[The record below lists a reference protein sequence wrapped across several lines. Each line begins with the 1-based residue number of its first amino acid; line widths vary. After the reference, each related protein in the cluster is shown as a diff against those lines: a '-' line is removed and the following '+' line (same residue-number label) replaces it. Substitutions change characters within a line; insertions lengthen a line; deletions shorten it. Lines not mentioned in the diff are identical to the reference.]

1 MGGGT
6 VLVEQADGI
15 ATVTLNRPDARNAL
29 DLVMREELEA
39 TLAGLEA
46 EPTVRVLVLR
56 GAGEHFCAGGD
67 VKFMQASRMSASEGQ
82 QRVEAMNRAILALAR
97 FRTPTIAMV
106 DGYAVGA
113 GCNLALA
120 CDLVVAS
127 DRARFGEVFARI
139 GLIPDGGGIYLLPRR
154 VGLAR
159 AKELVFTAEIIEAA
173 DAERIGLVNRV
184 VPTGELTAQTQALAR
199 RIAAGPPRAHAMAKS
214 LLNRSFALDLET
226 SLAWEGLA
234 QGMMIESEDHREG
247 LTAFFEKRSPRFTG
261 R

>member
-46 EPTVRVLVLR
+46 EPAVRVLVLR

-67 VKFMQASRMSASEGQ
+67 VKFMRASRMSASEGQ

-120 CDLVVAS
+120 CDLVIAS

-173 DAERIGLVNRV
+173 DAEQIGLVNRV
-184 VPTGELTAQTQALAR
+184 VPIGELAAQIQALAR

-247 LTAFFEKRSPRFTG
+247 LAAFFEKRSPRFTG